1 MATGIRVLPWRR
13 HLSDRRSEITDLLA
27 IYAEHRPKANTE
39 RVLAAYEF
47 AEFHHRGQ
55 LRASGEPYITH
66 PVAVATVLARYG
78 VDEETIIGALC
89 HDVVEDCEVELP
101 EIGERF
107 GAEVE
112 RIVDGCTKLTRASNE
127 SKADQKAETLRKVIL
142 AMAAEPRV
150 ILIKLADRLH
160 NMRTLAGMS
169 REHQERTARETM
181 EVYAPLAHRLGMS
194 DLRQM
199 MEDLCFA
206 ALQPD
211 LYAEIDHLVISQAP
225 ERDFYLAQVVEEVKT
240 TLQRAHI
247 TAEVRGRPKHLWSIY
262 EKMYIRGRPFDE
274 IYDLVGVRVVVDN
287 AKDCYAALGTIH
299 SLWTP
304 VQGRFKDY
312 IAQPKFN
319 TYQSIHTTVIGPKG
333 KMVELQIR
341 TRDMHRAAEIG
352 VAAHYSYKERE
363 KRNDREVAQWLQGI
377 VDWQTYAAEPADF
390 IDSLRAELRQD
401 EVIVFT
407 PKGAKISLPV
417 GATPVDFAYAIHTE
431 VGHRCIGAKV
441 NAQLVPL
448 DATLNPGD
456 TVEIVTSKVGAAAPR
471 EEWLGFV
478 KSKSAQYKIRT
489 YLSKERR
496 EDEAAAGFD
505 ELERALRR
513 EQMESDRLLDSELI
527 ADTAAGLGFKSP
539 ADLFLAV
546 GDGRIASEMVVKR
559 VRVALFRKASPADQ
573 LAEASIADSAF
584 TRAGFAAGGAD
595 LAAEETM
602 GDSEFGGRVHVG
614 GFPGEPVAIASCCRP
629 RPGDSIVGYRDP
641 VLGTL
646 IHQQT
651 CPSGTH
657 LAASGL
663 AVVDVDWITEPSY
676 ERRVRL
682 RIKGLD
688 RPRLLSDI
696 SGVVAAHGINIV
708 SCSAETGANQIFVG
722 EFRVTAPDAQH
733 VDEVLERIRDVDNV
747 FDASE
752 IAGSVSEG

>member
-1 MATGIRVLPWRR
+1 
-13 HLSDRRSEITDLLA
+13 
-27 IYAEHRPKANTE
+27 
-39 RVLAAYEF
+39 
-47 AEFHHRGQ
+47 
-55 LRASGEPYITH
+55 
-66 PVAVATVLARYG
+66 
-78 VDEETIIGALC
+78 
-89 HDVVEDCEVELP
+89 
-101 EIGERF
+101 
-107 GAEVE
+107 
-112 RIVDGCTKLTRASNE
+112 
-127 SKADQKAETLRKVIL
+127 
-142 AMAAEPRV
+142 MAAEPRV

-206 ALQPD
+206 ALQPE
-211 LYAEIDHLVISQAP
+211 LYAEIDHLVVSQAP
-225 ERDFYLAQVVEEVKT
+225 ERDFYLAQVVEEVKS
-240 TLQRAHI
+240 TLAKAHI

-262 EKMYIRGRPFDE
+262 EKMYIRGRPFEE

-287 AKDCYAALGTIH
+287 TKDCYAALGTIH

-352 VAAHYSYKERE
+352 VAAHYSYKDRE

-377 VDWQTYAAEPADF
+377 VDWQTYAAEPAEF
-390 IDSLRAELRQD
+390 IDSLRAELRHD

-407 PKGAKISLPV
+407 PKGAKIALPV

-441 NAQLVPL
+441 NSQLVPL
-448 DATLNPGD
+448 DAALNPGD
-456 TVEIVTSKVGAAAPR
+456 TVEIVTSKVGVGAPR

-478 KSKSAQYKIRT
+478 RSKSAQYKIRT

-513 EQMESDRLLDSELI
+513 EQLESDRLLDSDLI
-527 ADTAAGLGFKSP
+527 AATASSLGFKSP
-539 ADLFLAV
+539 GDLFLAI
-546 GDGRIASEMVVKR
+546 GDGRIAAEMVVKR
-559 VRVALFRKASPADQ
+559 VRAALFRRSSPAEGR
-573 LAEASIADSAF
+573 AEESIAESAF
-584 TRAGFAAGGAD
+584 ATPGPGPEGLGTPAAGSVETSPGMTVAD
-595 LAAEETM
+595 ASAAQAAA
-602 GDSEFGGRVHVG
+602 SVGRVHVE
-614 GFPGEPVAIASCCRP
+614 GFPGEPVAMASCCRP
-629 RPGDSIVGYRDP
+629 VAGTAIVGYRDP

-646 IHQQT
+646 IHLQS
-651 CPSGTH
+651 CPSGAH

-663 AVVDVDWITEPSY
+663 AVVGVDWITEPSA
-676 ERRVRL
+676 ERRIRL
-682 RIKGLD
+682 RVKGLD

-696 SGVVAAHGINIV
+696 TGVVAAHGLNIV
-708 SCSAETGANQIFVG
+708 SCSAETGSNQIFVG
-722 EFRVTAPDAQH
+722 EFRVTAPDSQH

-747 FDASE
+747 FDAGTLG
-752 IAGSVSEG
+752 GSFSEG